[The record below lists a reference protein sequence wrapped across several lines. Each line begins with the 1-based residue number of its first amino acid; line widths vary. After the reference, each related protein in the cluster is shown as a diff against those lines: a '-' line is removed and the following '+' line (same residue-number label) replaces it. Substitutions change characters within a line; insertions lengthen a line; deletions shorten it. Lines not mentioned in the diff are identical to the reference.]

1 MIKSLHYEALL
12 TGRCLDA
19 LLETGK
25 WGRIIHTACM
35 KYGSTKEDRAI
46 SNPTLD
52 APQQQKNLVY
62 APVQVLVPVWDNWS
76 SSDGAYTASCF
87 RGYSVQTL
95 FFAAEP
101 VPIEVLKWSV
111 AARDVLALFHRRKG
125 PSLFHF
131 GKALFGGRA
140 YSLDLLKC
148 CIESADNSGHGQ
160 DGQDEVYAVR
170 LVLKQLGASTSGDFV
185 IEFRNC
191 HAAPVHHNFER
202 HFFVS
207 GVLTWHKKELVSS
220 LLACE
225 STNAAFT
232 IEACM
237 RLF

>member
-12 TGRCLDA
+12 TERGLDG

-35 KYGSTKEDRAI
+35 KYVSSKKDPAM

-52 APQQQKNLVY
+52 TTQRQKHVIY
-62 APVQVLVPVWDNWS
+62 APVQVLVPIWENWS
-76 SSDGAYTASCF
+76 SSDGAYTGCF
-87 RGYSVQTL
+87 FRSYSMQTFL
-95 FFAAEP
+95 FAAEP
-101 VPIEVLKWSV
+101 VPTDVLKWT
-111 AARDVLALFHRRKG
+111 APARDVFALFDRRKG
-125 PSLFHF
+125 PALFHF

-140 YSLDLLKC
+140 YSLDLLTC
-148 CIESADNSGHGQ
+148 CIESADNSGQGQEEVHG
-160 DGQDEVYAVR
+160 VR
-170 LVLKQLGASTSGDFV
+170 LVLKQLGASTSGNFI

-207 GVLTWHKKELVSS
+207 GMLAWHKEELVSS
-220 LLACE
+220 LSACE
-225 STNAAFT
+225 SANSTFT